1 MDTSRQEYEAVLT
14 SDGQLLIAQPDG
26 SYRPA
31 ADESERERVHQMSEA
46 EIEANAAADPDTLP
60 GASWDTAQPVH
71 PRPKERITVRLDAD
85 MVAWFRRQGRGC
97 QTRIDAVLRRY
108 ERARRHAGS

>member
-1 MDTSRQEYEAVLT
+1 MSDTEITRAVLT
-14 SDGQLLIAQPDG
+14 SDGQVLIAQPDG

-31 ADESERERVHQMSEA
+31 EDETDWARVRNMSDE

-60 GASWDTAQPVH
+60 AEFWDTAQPVH

-85 MVAWFRRQGRGC
+85 MVEWFRRQGKGY
-97 QTRIDAVLRRY
+97 QTRINAVLRSYY
-108 ERARRHAGS
+108 ERARHARS